1 MKIGQEH
8 LELMRRWVWILLP
21 LFFAPLLHP
30 MMTPLTSLPSV
41 ASSSE
46 DTGDLWLHVNLTA
59 FSADQSFQ
67 WDADATEIDPTLN
80 LCVEVESENFQRCS
94 FIFQL
99 ENTSTI
105 QEQYH
110 VDFDLPDSTTNLTLQ
125 FICLDD
131 DSYIDEWDNG
141 DDPCDISPK
150 GNITQVMV
158 EMRATDITTNVS
170 SSGFEDDWDQAGA
183 AMFNASAHLVAYGDG
198 DNDGV
203 SDILDACSDTP
214 NEAEVGTEGCAWSQ
228 LDWDGDALL
237 NGVDPCPSLIENSC
251 QSHNGFIKYGTFEF
265 GGEYYEKISRF
276 HRRAMACLPTT

>member
-1 MKIGQEH
+1 
-8 LELMRRWVWILLP
+8 
-21 LFFAPLLHP
+21 
-30 MMTPLTSLPSV
+30 
-41 ASSSE
+41 
-46 DTGDLWLHVNLTA
+46 VNLTA

-67 WDADATEIDPTLN
+67 WDPDATEIDPTLN
-80 LCVEVESENFQRCS
+80 LCVEVESENFQQCS

-105 QEQYH
+105 QGQYH
-110 VDFDLPDSTTNLTLQ
+110 ADFDLPDSTTNLTLQ

-141 DDPCDISPK
+141 DDPCDISPE

-158 EMRATDITTNVS
+158 EMRTTDITRNVS

-203 SDILDACSDTP
+203 SDILDTCSDTP

-228 LDWDGDALL
+228 MDWDGDALL

-251 QSHNGFIKYGTFEF
+251 QSHDGFVKNGVF
-265 GGEYYEKISRF
+265 R
-276 HRRAMACLPTT
+276 LPSIEWNEWDLKVSPDGKWLGVRSKNPDGNLPWGVHVFSVMDIIQN